1 MHIFLKYS
9 IRIEYLFDCNF
20 LFFFKIFILN
30 LFIHVN
36 KNDGFIFFNIVL
48 LKFALTIII
57 TF

>member
-1 MHIFLKYS
+1 MHFFLKYS

-20 LFFFKIFILN
+20 LFFFQIFYSQ
-30 LFIHVN
+30 FIHIN
-36 KNDGFIFFNIVL
+36 KNDGFFFFNIVL